1 MNKVFL
7 WSALFCTVLGLAAC
21 GSGSNLAHNL
31 DKLPGKAMLLTE
43 AKERDITLEA
53 METLYPSGLP
63 LFGDSVPAG
72 YMQAWTGFFQGL
84 VGEMRKSGMEWS
96 EPYRFWGRAYFAPGG
111 TVDHFFYQW
120 AGKAGGNPSEE
131 WDGQFRAVLERYL
144 DTFCF
149 EYPMKGRF
157 AQCGSVVLKPAE

>member
-1 MNKVFL
+1 MNRAFL
-7 WSALFCTVLGLAAC
+7 WCALFCTVLGLAAC
-21 GSGSNLAHNL
+21 GSGSNLAHKL

-43 AKERDITLEA
+43 AKERGITLEA

-96 EPYRFWGRAYFAPGG
+96 EPYRFWGRAYFSPGG
-111 TVDHFFYQW
+111 TVDYFFYQW

-149 EYPMKGRF
+149 EYPMEGRF
-157 AQCGSVVLKPAE
+157 AQCGSVVLKPAD

>member
-1 MNKVFL
+1 MNRFL
-7 WSALFCTVLGLAAC
+7 LLSVLFCLILGLSAC
-21 GSGSNLAHNL
+21 NSRRNLSHRL

-43 AKERDITLEA
+43 VKEQGITLEA
-53 METLYPSGLP
+53 MEKLYPSGLP

-84 VGEMRKSGMEWS
+84 VGEMHKSGMEWS

-120 AGKAGGNPSEE
+120 VGKANGNPSEE
-131 WDGQFRAVLERYL
+131 WDGQFRAVLECYL

-149 EYPMKGRF
+149 GYPMKGRF
-157 AQCGSVVLKPAE
+157 AQCGGVILKPAE

>member
-1 MNKVFL
+1 MSKVFL
-7 WSALFCTVLGLAAC
+7 LCALFSSVLALTAC
-21 GSGSNLAHNL
+21 DSGRNLSHRL

-43 AKERDITLEA
+43 AKERGITLEA

-96 EPYRFWGRAYFAPGG
+96 EPYRFWGRAFFAPNGA
-111 TVDHFFYQW
+111 VDHFFYQW
-120 AGKAGGNPSEE
+120 NGKEGDNPAEE
-131 WDGQFRAVLERYL
+131 WNGQFRAVLERYL

-149 EYPMKGRF
+149 EYPMEGRF
-157 AQCGSVVLKPAE
+157 AQCGGVILKPAE